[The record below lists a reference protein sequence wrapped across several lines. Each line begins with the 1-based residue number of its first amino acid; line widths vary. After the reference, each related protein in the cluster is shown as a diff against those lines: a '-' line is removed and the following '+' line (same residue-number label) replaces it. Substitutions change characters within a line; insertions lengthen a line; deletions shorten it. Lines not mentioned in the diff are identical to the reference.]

1 MTPAS
6 RPLQIFIVENHEDTL
21 KYLRMYLETL
31 GHTVASATSMADA
44 LKKIPG
50 QKIDLLLSDI
60 GLPDGSG
67 WELLEQ
73 LPSAPGLFAVAM
85 SGFGMNADRSRS
97 RAVGYRHHLI
107 KPFMPDELDS
117 ILTEASALRPA
128 ATEQT

>member
-1 MTPAS
+1 MTPAPL
-6 RPLQIFIVENHEDTL
+6 PLQIFIVENHEDTL

-31 GHTVASATSMADA
+31 GHIVASATSMAEA
-44 LKKIPG
+44 LEKIPH

-73 LPSAPGLFAVAM
+73 LPASPALCAVAM
-85 SGFGMNADRSRS
+85 SGFGMNADRARS
-97 RAVGYRHHLI
+97 RTAGYRHHLI

-117 ILTEASALRPA
+117 ILAEASALRTPA
-128 ATEQT
+128 AGAA